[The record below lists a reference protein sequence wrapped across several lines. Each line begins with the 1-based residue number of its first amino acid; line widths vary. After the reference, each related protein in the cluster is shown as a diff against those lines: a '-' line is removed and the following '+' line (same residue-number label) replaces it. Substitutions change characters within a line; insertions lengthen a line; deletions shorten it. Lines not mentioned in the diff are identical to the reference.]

1 MKWLIALM
9 RVAAAIVV
17 LAARVAF
24 ADSIALKMDAGAFLV
39 PVVINDRITLDFLL
53 DSGSSD
59 VSIPADVF
67 RTLIRTG
74 TISQDDLL
82 GKVTHILADGSHHSA
97 QLFRIRSLKVGNLEL
112 RNVTGSVAPVEG
124 DLLLG
129 QTFLSQLRTWSID
142 NQRHVLLLNE
152 SVGPAAVSSERAP
165 EVPASHP
172 TAMTAVVPAT
182 PPNTPMQPFVHDTKS
197 AVPAQVDDTNDPDY
211 SCRAAETLCR
221 QGMQMCGEYRQD
233 FLRTGRAC
241 PGVTDVV
248 APAEP
253 NNDNDPDYSCRAAQ
267 NLCRSGM
274 SMCGVYRQEFIRG
287 GRVCPGVTP

>member
-1 MKWLIALM
+1 MKWLIALT
-9 RVAAAIVV
+9 RVSAAIAV

-24 ADSIALKMDAGAFLV
+24 ADSVALKMDAGAFLV

-82 GKVTHILADGSHHSA
+82 GKVTHILADGSHQSA

-152 SVGPAAVSSERAP
+152 SVGPAVVSSERAP

-172 TAMTAVVPAT
+172 TAVTAVVPAT
-182 PPNTPMQPFVHDTKS
+182 PPNPQMQPIVQDTKS
-197 AVPAQVDDTNDPDY
+197 AVPVQVNDANDPDY

-233 FLRTGRAC
+233 FLRTGRDC

-248 APAEP
+248 TSAEP

-274 SMCGVYRQEFIRG
+274 SMCGVYRQEFIRA